1 MQLNETQLKE
11 LEAYLLELPAKYANP
26 IFQFL
31 GTIAKEQGLQKEK
44 EPVNQE

>member
-1 MQLNETQLKE
+1 MIQLNETQLKE

-31 GTIAKEQGLQKEK
+31 GNLAKEQGVKVEEATKED
-44 EPVNQE
+44 

>member
-1 MQLNETQLKE
+1 MIQLNETQIKE

-31 GTIAKEQGLQKEK
+31 GNLAKEQGVQTAEAQKED
-44 EPVNQE
+44 

>member
-31 GTIAKEQGLQKEK
+31 GNIAKEQGIPTSETPKE
-44 EPVNQE
+44 EA